1 MPEIISKTRLC
12 GGDWLLLVSTKDVD
26 SRTLMTGFTLRVL
39 RSSEPRYTKSNS
51 SRVLEILVEQRYAGR
66 IDDRSA
72 RAGIDEARAQFDE
85 IARLDHLSSTPN
97 SYSVHDIAPA
107 NLNGPANRFG
117 FRPMR
122 VAQAA

>member
-1 MPEIISKTRLC
+1 MPDIISKTLMC
-12 GGDWLLLVSTKDVD
+12 NGDWLLLVSTKDVD
-26 SRTLMTGFTLRVL
+26 SRSLMAGFTLRIL
-39 RSSEPRYTKSNS
+39 RSTEPRYTKSNS
-51 SRVLEILVEQRYAGR
+51 SRVIEILVEQRYAGR
-66 IDDRSA
+66 IDDKSA

-97 SYSVHDIAPA
+97 AYSVHDIAPA
-107 NLNGPANRFG
+107 NDMPANRFG